1 MNNQTP
7 LFVDLDGTLI
17 KEDLSDL
24 AFWKMVKNNPIKI
37 FFHLFLFLF
46 LGKAYLKEKI
56 SKEFI
61 VPINN
66 LNFNTECIEFIK
78 KSKNQHRF
86 VYLISGS
93 HQCLVKQINNHLN
106 LFNEV
111 FGTSDNYNMVGI
123 NKVKFINEKLKFYK
137 FDYVGNS
144 RKDLPIWEY
153 TKKIIYTNADK
164 YLIKKINDSKLSKLK
179 IEEKF
184 IKKSKLC

>member
-1 MNNQTP
+1 MISQTP

-24 AFWKMVKNNPIKI
+24 AFWKMIKNSPIKI
-37 FFHLFLFLF
+37 FLNLFLFLF
-46 LGKAYLKEKI
+46 FGKAYFKEKI

-61 VPINN
+61 VPINS
-66 LNFNTECIEFIK
+66 LNFNTECIKFIQE
-78 KSKNQHRF
+78 SKNQHRV

-93 HQCLVKQINNHLN
+93 HQCLVEQINNHIN
-106 LFNEV
+106 LFNDV
-111 FGTSDNYNMVGI
+111 FGTCDNYNMVGI
-123 NKVKFINEKLKFYK
+123 NKVKFINKKLKYNE

-153 TKKIIYTNADK
+153 TKKIIYTNADNN
-164 YLIKKINDSKLSKLK
+164 LIKKINDSKLSKLR

-184 IKKSKLC
+184 IQKI